1 MFSKRISI
9 FSLLF
14 VLTITFFA
22 CQGVAQKEGT
32 INKAI
37 SPVEFQEKIR
47 TADAQLIDVRSEGE
61 FSDGGIQGATNINW
75 NGGNFEQRVASLD
88 KNKPVFVYCLS
99 GGRSGSAANKLN
111 EMGFKEVYNLDGG
124 LVRWRAEIKTAAS
137 APAGGMTMNDY
148 NAAVKKQTYVLVD
161 FNATWCAPCKKMLPW
176 LTKFS
181 EERKA
186 DLDFLKIDADQNA
199 QLLTEKGIKGIP
211 YLELYKNGEL
221 IWKQTGFI
229 EEAEFRKQT
238 GL

>member
-1 MFSKRISI
+1 MLHKNLSI
-9 FSLLF
+9 FSFLF
-14 VLTITFFA
+14 AFSLTFFA
-22 CQGVAQKEGT
+22 CNGVAQKEGT
-32 INKAI
+32 INKTIDPLA
-37 SPVEFQEKIR
+37 FQEKIILPG
-47 TADAQLIDVRSEGE
+47 AQLIDVRTEGE
-61 FSDGGIQGATNINW
+61 FADGGILGAVNINW
-75 NGGNFEQRVASLD
+75 NGDDFEKRIESYD
-88 KNKPVFVYCLS
+88 KNKPVMLYCLS
-99 GGRSGSAANKLN
+99 GGRSGAAANKLN
-111 EMGFKEVYNLDGG
+111 ALGFKEVYNLDGG
-124 LVRWRAEIKTAAS
+124 IVRWRAEIKTAAKPS
-137 APAGGMTMNDY
+137 GGMNMTDY

-221 IWKQTGFI
+221 IWKQNGFI